1 MLLVVVE
8 AEDVE
13 AWHLGAAFAVG
24 LPVGVELGDVEALHA
39 EGVAERQGNAEVEDV
54 EGLRFADAV
63 GLLVGVESEVAEA
76 LWSGDVTERLEDA
89 EAEEGAVGLFENV
102 EIEEGV
108 VELLEGVEVEIAA
121 VLQLETSAVK
131 TLVLVEA
138 TQVFELAFGCSDCSP
153 DSDLA
158 VSLQD
163 SYSLPGQE
171 REPLLETGGE
181 TGGAADCQMARDH
194 DQAERSG
201 VLEDNAEARLLR
213 ADSDCPH
220 EVVRVSEHLE
230 LAANLARLVREALL
244 HHVDEYCLTFVGRWD

>member
-24 LPVGVELGDVEALHA
+24 LPAGVELGDVEALRA
-39 EGVAERQGNAEVEDV
+39 EGVAERQGNAEVE
-54 EGLRFADAV
+54 GLQFADAV

-89 EAEEGAVGLFENV
+89 EAEEGAVGLL
-102 EIEEGV
+102 EIEEGA

-153 DSDLA
+153 DLDLA
-158 VSLQD
+158 FSLED
-163 SYSLPGQE
+163 SYSLQGQE
-171 REPLLETGGE
+171 REPLQETGGE

-194 DQAERSG
+194 DQAETSG

-213 ADSDCPH
+213 ADSDFPH
-220 EVVRVSEHLE
+220 EV
-230 LAANLARLVREALL
+230 
-244 HHVDEYCLTFVGRWD
+244 G

>member
-24 LPVGVELGDVEALHA
+24 LPAGVELGDVEALRA
-39 EGVAERQGNAEVEDV
+39 EGVAERQGNAEVE
-54 EGLRFADAV
+54 GLQFADAV

-89 EAEEGAVGLFENV
+89 EAEEGAVGLLENV
-102 EIEEGV
+102 EVEEGA

-138 TQVFELAFGCSDCSP
+138 TQAFELAFGCSDCSP

-158 VSLQD
+158 FSLED
-163 SYSLPGQE
+163 SYSLQGQE
-171 REPLLETGGE
+171 REPLQETGGE

-194 DQAERSG
+194 DQAETSG

-220 EVVRVSEHLE
+220 EV
-230 LAANLARLVREALL
+230 
-244 HHVDEYCLTFVGRWD
+244 G